1 MQLIIIINCIIFFD
15 KEKRGLHMTL
25 NEGQKGSTLQV
36 VRMNLPLTTERR
48 LEVLGMLE
56 GTNIS
61 VVNRKNR
68 GAMIIKIRGTRF
80 AVGENI
86 TKHIEVKEI

>member
-1 MQLIIIINCIIFFD
+1 MKLY
-15 KEKRGLHMTL
+15 
-25 NEGQKGSTLQV
+25 EGQKGSTLQV
-36 VRMNLPLTTERR
+36 LSMDLPLQTERR

-56 GTNIS
+56 GTRIT
-61 VVNRKNR
+61 VVNRKKK

-86 TKHIEVKEI
+86 TEHIEVEEV

>member
-1 MQLIIIINCIIFFD
+1 MKLY
-15 KEKRGLHMTL
+15 
-25 NEGQKGSTLQV
+25 EGQKGSTLQV
-36 VRMNLPLTTERR
+36 IHMDLPLQTERR

-56 GTNIS
+56 GTRIT
-61 VVNRKNR
+61 VVNRKKR

-86 TKHIEVKEI
+86 TEHIEVEEV

>member
-1 MQLIIIINCIIFFD
+1 
-15 KEKRGLHMTL
+15 MTL

-36 VRMNLPLTTERR
+36 VHMDLPLQIERR

-56 GTNIS
+56 GTRIT
-61 VVNRKNR
+61 VVNRKKR

-86 TKHIEVKEI
+86 TKYIEVEAV

>member
-1 MQLIIIINCIIFFD
+1 MKLY
-15 KEKRGLHMTL
+15 
-25 NEGQKGSTLQV
+25 EGQKGSTLQV
-36 VRMNLPLTTERR
+36 VHMDLPLQTERR

-56 GTNIS
+56 GTKIT

-80 AVGENI
+80 AVGESI
-86 TKHIEVKEI
+86 TKNIEVKEA